1 MSIKVEN
8 DMRVFHFSTP
18 KEKQT
23 ISDYLIRIA
32 AKYPLLGIVNISD
45 KNFKVVEK
53 TALKAIKLALD
64 YRDLRDFAHLA
75 ILLTVIQYAKS
86 WERTESSGFWAYISE
101 QLGYKNSEPLYR
113 ILTESVKKGCE
124 RYNRVFLKEASGGNS
139 YYSTVLAHAI
149 APSKSFFALCDF
161 LLRFYKNN
169 LDGSVYPD
177 DPAIARMTEVLC
189 DRCKGATIEQDDD
202 IRGNVSSIQVGIR
215 ALLTQRPVYMR
226 TFLTKLLQKI
236 DLLLSGDELGENDYI
251 NVLLTQWYIGKITEP
266 TAKRNTSI
274 HKRTT
279 DIAFSYGKIH
289 IGYILDEDCEPVLRV
304 PSIRLNTR
312 DNPTIVIYS
321 GNVDVYRRLIGI
333 YGNDYACTSEET
345 LIPLSDLSD
354 VDFLDMRIELTVD
367 GKQIYS
373 SEQNLGAGALLFHDN
388 KVLTSKTVDEG
399 NYLLFAPRNANV
411 TFQGDVERQRRS
423 YFAQLYDVYLQ
434 GEASV
439 YVNSTLLCCSRPPI
453 GSLRFKL
460 PQSSSEYVV
469 DGINYPI
476 YAHGTF
482 SIAAVGQFRSNQ
494 LFARTNKED
503 NLSVNTEG
511 NDVYSVEV
519 PIENGCYT
527 VSLNDGEADRIL
539 DEVRFCL
546 ADTFEVCFD
555 KPYYLENSD
564 GGTLSLQINGEEIE
578 VSLTNSSGKA
588 KVAFGDGEIFVQ
600 IPRIKLSLDG
610 QPLPKNAVWR
620 GSISPS
626 SKLRVNCT
634 DTLNVLLSFGGNT
647 LLKDDAPGGFEYA
660 IGNAVQAVEGTSEN
674 QSVDLFIAEN
684 KYHLFDIAFKPCL
697 ISTPLFNLNSG
708 VLTWLNPQCF
718 IGDSATKLKI
728 SFRPKHG
735 APIIIFVEQGERVLS
750 INFPELSEQFEYE
763 VFAITDTTF
772 GESEVCISKNTIIFG
787 NRSEVI
793 FRDETLRVSRVIEEG
808 NFVDIKPFFI
818 EDIDFIGK
826 ENLGYTDLCGEY
838 PHYMGK
844 LFFLTRNGKRHF
856 IDLNPVDIYLV
867 NESARR
873 LHITFD
879 QGEGLFIDKSG
890 EYMPELF
897 KHRDP
902 PPKLARFFTFPDYFE
917 YKIQ

>member
-8 DMRVFHFSTP
+8 DMRVFCVSTP

-23 ISDYLIRIA
+23 ITDYLNWIA
-32 AKYPLLGIVNISD
+32 AAYPLLGTLTISD
-45 KNFKVVEK
+45 KNFKVIEK
-53 TALKAIKLALD
+53 TALKAIKLAFD
-64 YRDLRDFAHLA
+64 YRELKDFAHLA

-86 WERTESSGFWAYISE
+86 WERTENSGFWAYISE
-101 QLGYKNSEPLYR
+101 QLGYKYSEPLYG
-113 ILTESVKKGCE
+113 ILTESVKKACE
-124 RYNRVFLKEASGGNS
+124 RYNRAFFKEASGDNS

-149 APSKSFFALCDF
+149 APSKSFYALSDF

-169 LDGSVYPD
+169 LDCSVYPD
-177 DPAIARMTEVLC
+177 DPAIDRMTEVLR
-189 DRCKGATIEQDDD
+189 DRCKGATIEQDDE
-202 IRGNVSSIQVGIR
+202 IRGNVSGIQAGIR
-215 ALLTQRPVYMR
+215 ALLTQRSVYMR
-226 TFLTKLLQKI
+226 TFLTELLQKI
-236 DLLLSGDELGENDYI
+236 DLLLSGDELGENDYT
-251 NVLLTQWYIGKITEP
+251 NVLLTQWYVGKITEP

-289 IGYILDEDCEPVLRV
+289 FGYILDEDSEPALRV
-304 PSIRLNTR
+304 PSIRLNTH
-312 DNPTIVIYS
+312 DHPTIVIYS
-321 GNVDVYRRLIGI
+321 GDVDVYRKSIGI

-345 LIPLSDLSD
+345 VIPLSDLSD
-354 VDFLDMRIELTVD
+354 VDFLDMRVELTVD

-373 SEQNLGAGALLFHDN
+373 SEQNLVAGALLFRDN
-388 KVLTSKTVDEG
+388 KVLTCKTVDEG
-399 NYLLFAPRNANV
+399 NYLLFASKNASV
-411 TFQGDVERQRRS
+411 TFRGDVERQRRP

-439 YVNSTLLCCSRPPI
+439 YLNSTLLFCSRPPI

-460 PQSSSEYVV
+460 PHSSSEYVV

-476 YAHGTF
+476 YARGTF

-494 LFARTNKED
+494 LFARTNKGD
-503 NLSVNTEG
+503 LSVNTED
-511 NDVYSVEV
+511 NEVYSVEV
-519 PIENGCYT
+519 PAENGCYT

-555 KPYYLENSD
+555 EPYYLENSD
-564 GGTLSLQINGEEIE
+564 GGTLSLQINGDEIG

-588 KVAFGDGEIFVQ
+588 IVGFGDGEIFVQ

-610 QPLPKNAVWR
+610 QPLPKSAVWR
-620 GSISPS
+620 GAISPPA
-626 SKLRVNCT
+626 KLRVNCT

-647 LLKDDAPGGFEYA
+647 LLKTDVPGGFEYA
-660 IGNAVQAVEGTSEN
+660 IGNVVQAVDGTSEN
-674 QSVDLFIAEN
+674 QSVDLFIAGN
-684 KYHLFDIAFKPCL
+684 KHHLFDIAFKPCL
-697 ISTPLFNLNSG
+697 ISPPLFNLNSG

-718 IGDSATKLKI
+718 LGDSATKLKI
-728 SFRPKHG
+728 SFRSKHG
-735 APIIIFVEQGERVLS
+735 ASIIIFVEKGERVLS
-750 INFPELSEQFEYE
+750 INFPELSEQYECE

-793 FRDETLRVSRVIEEG
+793 FRGETLLISRVIEEG
-808 NFVDIKPFFI
+808 EFVDIRPFFI
-818 EDIDFIGK
+818 EDIAFIGK

-838 PHYMGK
+838 PHYTGK

-856 IDLNPVDIYLV
+856 TDLNPVDIYLV
-867 NESARR
+867 NESACR

-879 QGEGLFIDKSG
+879 QGEGLFIDKRG
-890 EYMPELF
+890 EYTPELF

-902 PPKLARFFTFPDYFE
+902 PPRLARFFTFPDYFE

>member
-1 MSIKVEN
+1 MSTKVEN
-8 DMRVFHFSTP
+8 DMFVFYVSTP
-18 KEKQT
+18 KEKIT
-23 ISDYLIRIA
+23 ISDYLSTIA
-32 AKYPLLGIVNISD
+32 ASHPLLGTVTIPD
-45 KNFKVVEK
+45 KMFKVIEE

-64 YRDLRDFAHLA
+64 YRELRDFAHLA
-75 ILLTVIQYAKS
+75 ILMTIIHYAKS
-86 WERTESSGFWAYISE
+86 WERAESSGFWAYISE
-101 QLGYKNSEPLYR
+101 QLGYKNSELLYG
-113 ILTESVKKGCE
+113 ILTKSVKKACE
-124 RYNRVFLKEASGGNS
+124 HYNRAFFKEASGDNS

-161 LLRFYKNN
+161 LFRFYKNN
-169 LDGSVYPD
+169 LDCSIYPD
-177 DPAIARMTEVLC
+177 DPAIDRMTEVLR

-202 IRGNVSSIQVGIR
+202 IRGNVSGIQAGIR

-236 DLLLSGDELGENDYI
+236 DLLLSGDELGEKDYT
-251 NVLLTQWYIGKITEP
+251 NVLLTQWYVGKITEP
-266 TAKRNTSI
+266 AVKRNTPI

-289 IGYILDEDCEPVLRV
+289 VGYLLNEDYEPALRV
-304 PSIRLNTR
+304 PSIRLSTH

-321 GNVDVYRRLIGI
+321 GNVDVYRKLIGI

-345 LIPLSDLSD
+345 VIPLSDLSD
-354 VDFLDMRIELTVD
+354 VDFLDMRVELTVD

-373 SEQNLGAGALLFHDN
+373 SKQNLGAGALLFRDN
-388 KVLTSKTVDEG
+388 KVLTSRTVDEG
-399 NYLLFAPRNANV
+399 NYLLFAPKNASV
-411 TFQGDVERQRRS
+411 TFQGDVERQRRP

-434 GEASV
+434 GEATV

-476 YAHGTF
+476 YARGTF

-494 LFARTNKED
+494 LFARTNNGD
-503 NLSVNTEG
+503 ILSVSAEE

-519 PIENGCYT
+519 PTENGCYT

-546 ADTFEVCFD
+546 VDTFEVCFD
-555 KPYYLENSD
+555 EPYYLENSD
-564 GGTLSLQINGEEIE
+564 SGTLSLQMNGENIE
-578 VSLTNSSGKA
+578 VSLTDSSGKV
-588 KVAFGDGEIFVQ
+588 KVAFGNGEIFVQ

-610 QPLPKNAVWR
+610 QTLPKSAVWR
-620 GSISPS
+620 GAISPS

-634 DTLNVLLSFGGNT
+634 DTLNVLLSFGRNT
-647 LLKDDAPGGFEYA
+647 LLKADAPGGFEYA
-660 IGNAVQAVEGTSEN
+660 IGNAVQAVDGTSEN
-674 QSVDLFIAEN
+674 QSVDLFIAGN
-684 KYHLFDIAFKPCL
+684 KHHLFDVAFKPCI

-728 SFRPKHG
+728 SFWPKHG

-750 INFPELSEQFEYE
+750 INFPELSEQYEYE
-763 VFAITDTTF
+763 VFAITDSTF
-772 GESEVCISKNTIIFG
+772 GESEICISKNTIIFG
-787 NRSEVI
+787 NSSEVI
-793 FRDETLRVSRVIEEG
+793 FRGETLQVSRVIEEG
-808 NFVDIKPFFI
+808 NFFDIKPFFI
-818 EDIDFIGK
+818 EDIAFIGK

-838 PHYMGK
+838 PHYTGK
-844 LFFLTRNGKRHF
+844 LFFLTHNGKRHF
-856 IDLNPVDIYLV
+856 TDLNPVDIYLV
-867 NESARR
+867 NEKACR

-917 YKIQ
+917 YKIE